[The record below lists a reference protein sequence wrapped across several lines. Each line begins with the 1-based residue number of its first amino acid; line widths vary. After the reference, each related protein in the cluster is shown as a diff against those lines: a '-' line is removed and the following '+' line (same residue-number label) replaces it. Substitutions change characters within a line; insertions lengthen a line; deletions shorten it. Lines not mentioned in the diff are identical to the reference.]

1 MSIAMAAPA
10 SSRQV
15 TKEETR
21 GALIAAAT
29 REFAENGLDAPSLD
43 AICARA
49 GFTRG
54 AFYVHFRDK
63 DELIVA
69 VVERVLSGIQD
80 AVLAPSEARVD
91 LSQTVARF
99 VGAVAAR
106 DPAAVGTASW
116 RFHHTLAACARSAKL
131 RRLYLGLEEAAVR
144 RVTEAA
150 VAGQRAGTVR
160 TDVPAPALAEIL
172 VLLTLGISAAID
184 LEMPFD
190 LDGGARGL
198 VKLLASGDGGD
209 VAKRRR
215 TRRRRRS

>member
-1 MSIAMAAPA
+1 MAAPA
-10 SSRQV
+10 SNRQV

-21 GALIAAAT
+21 EALIAAAT

-63 DELIVA
+63 DDLIVA
-69 VVERVLSGIQD
+69 VVERVLSGFQD
-80 AVLAPSEARVD
+80 AVLAPSDARVD

-106 DPAAVGTASW
+106 DPAAVGTTSW

-131 RRLYLGLEEAAVR
+131 RRLYLGLQEAAVR

-160 TDVPAPALAEIL
+160 ADVAAPALAEIL
-172 VLLTLGISAAID
+172 VLLTLGLSAAID

-190 LDGGARGL
+190 LDGGASVLAR
-198 VKLLASGDGGD
+198 LLGSGDELD
-209 VAKRRR
+209 VRKRRR
-215 TRRRRRS
+215 TRSRRRS